1 MGQNSLYAYTV
12 HVILLAVFYALI
24 PLLPFYSGN
33 DTLVNTIGELI
44 ALALIY
50 VMIRRRF
57 LFGIIPR

>member
-1 MGQNSLYAYTV
+1 M
-12 HVILLAVFYALI
+12 HIILLAAFYALI
-24 PLLPFYSGN
+24 PFLPFYSSN
-33 DTLVNTIGELI
+33 DTLVNTIGEVI